1 MFVPITSEVTLKS
14 GMIVKRI
21 STDHLFKLGER
32 LQNNPKV
39 LGDYPWELIEVPSRD
54 GNRIAVGYME
64 LAEKYFA
71 EVEE

>member
-1 MFVPITSEVTLKS
+1 
-14 GMIVKRI
+14 MIVKRI